1 MAAPTKADVRT
12 LDRLAGRQRGL
23 ATHRQ
28 LQAAGVH
35 RSTIRRRCAPGG
47 PWQRVLP
54 RVTLIHRGSPDPYQR
69 MLAAVLYAAEPDSD
83 PLSGATAVVTGEAAL
98 SLYGVRGAGSETVDV
113 LLDERRRMRDVAYV
127 RVRRTRRRP
136 PNLLFE
142 GVPCVRRPRAA
153 ADFVARETSPDR
165 VRAVLANTV
174 QAGRCDPRDLLAE
187 LRAGH
192 VLRGAPVRAAAE
204 ELLVGVR
211 SIEEGRARD
220 ALRAAGVPDALWN
233 PTLLTP
239 DGLFLAVPDAYW
251 PREGVALE
259 VDSEEFHL
267 GVNEY
272 RATLRRRLKLEA
284 HGIEVV
290 SVAPALVR
298 DHPEE
303 VVAAILAKLR
313 LGAGRREPVAVVVR
327 G

>member
-1 MAAPTKADVRT
+1 MPAPTKADVRT
-12 LDRLAGRQRGL
+12 LDHIKRRQRSL

-28 LQAAGVH
+28 LQAAGLH
-35 RSTIRRRCAPGG
+35 RSTIKRRCEPGG

-54 RVTLIHRGSPDPYQR
+54 RVTLIHAGAPDRYQR

-98 SLYGVRGAGSETVDV
+98 SLYGVRGTRSGTVDV
-113 LLDERRRMRDVAYV
+113 LVDEARRMRDVAYV
-127 RVRRTRRRP
+127 RIRRTRRRP
-136 PNLLFE
+136 PSLLFE
-142 GVPCVRRPRAA
+142 GVPCARRPRAA
-153 ADFVARETSPDR
+153 ADFVAREASPER
-165 VRAVLANTV
+165 VRAVLANAV

-192 VLRGAPVRAAAE
+192 ALRGAPVRAAAE

-220 ALRAAGVPDALWN
+220 VLRAAGVPDALWN
-233 PTLLTP
+233 PTLLTA
-239 DGLFLAVPDAYW
+239 DGIFLAVPDAYW

-284 HGIEVV
+284 HGVEVV

-298 DHPEE
+298 DHPAE

-313 LGAGRREPVAVVVR
+313 LGAGRREPISVVVR

>member
-1 MAAPTKADVRT
+1 MPAPTNADVRKI
-12 LDRLAGRQRGL
+12 DHIKRRQRSL

-28 LQAAGVH
+28 LQAAGLH
-35 RSTIRRRCAPGG
+35 RSTIRRRCEPGG
-47 PWQRVLP
+47 PWQRLLP
-54 RVTLIHRGSPDPYQR
+54 RVTLIQAGDPDPYQR
-69 MLAAVLYAAEPDSD
+69 VLAAVLYAADPDSD
-83 PLSGATAVVTGEAAL
+83 PLSGATAAVTGEAAL
-98 SLYGVRGAGSETVDV
+98 SLYGVRGTGSGTVDV
-113 LLDERRRMRDVAYV
+113 LLDEARRVRDVAYV

-136 PNLLFE
+136 PTLLLE

-153 ADFVARETSPDR
+153 ADFVAREASPER
-165 VRAVLANTV
+165 VRAVLANAV

-192 VLRGAPVRAAAE
+192 VLRGEPVRAAAE

-220 ALRAAGVPDALWN
+220 VLRAAGVPDALWN
-233 PTLLTP
+233 PTLLTK
-239 DGLFLAVPDAYW
+239 DGIFLAVPDAYW

-272 RATLRRRLKLEA
+272 RATLLRRLKLEA
-284 HGIEVV
+284 HGVEVV

-298 DHPEE
+298 DHPSE

-313 LGAGRREPVAVVVR
+313 LGAGRREPISVVVR